1 MKKKQKRLKRR
12 RFTAELK
19 RHAVMRMK
27 RGESVTALARE
38 YQIERS
44 RLYDWRDRWESGR
57 PFSESG
63 RLAKTVPVGRVTRS
77 ELQATQQHAAE
88 LERKVGQ
95 QTLIIDFLR
104 GALRQ
109 LDPSRATSNASGA
122 TASST
127 TCEE

>member
-1 MKKKQKRLKRR
+1 MKKKQKHPKRR

-19 RHAVMRMK
+19 KLAVMRMK
-27 RGESVTALARE
+27 AGESVTALARE

-44 RLYDWRDRWESGR
+44 RLYDWRDRWESGQ
-57 PFSESG
+57 PFSEGG
-63 RLAKTVPVGRVTRS
+63 RLTKTVPSAGVNHS
-77 ELQATQQHAAE
+77 ELQATQLRVAD

-95 QTLIIDFLR
+95 QTLLIDFLR

-109 LDPSRATSNASGA
+109 LDPSRSMSNASGA

>member
-1 MKKKQKRLKRR
+1 MKKKQNHAKRR

-19 RHAVMRMK
+19 KLAVMRMK
-27 RGESVTALARE
+27 GGESVTALARE

-44 RLYDWRDRWESGR
+44 RLYDWRDRWDSGR

-63 RLAKTVPVGRVTRS
+63 RLAKTARDGRAARS
-77 ELQATQQHAAE
+77 ELQATQLHVAD

-95 QTLIIDFLR
+95 QTLLIDFLR

-109 LDPSRATSNASGA
+109 VNPSPATNHVSGA